1 MNTETINMENTTEQ
15 KLCKTTFKVKEMDCP
30 SEENIIRMKLGEL
43 GRAVVALDFDLRRRT
58 LAITH
63 EADALDAIKATMGG
77 LGMGAKMTSTGDA
90 ADAPAADGDE
100 RQRKVLVRVLSVNA
114 AFFVFEMAV
123 GLVSRSMGLVAD
135 SLDMLADASVY
146 GMSLMVVGAAVA
158 SKKRVA
164 LWSGIL
170 QTLLA
175 VVGLA
180 EVVRRFLSPELP
192 PEFSAMIWMSALALL
207 ANAYCLWQLE
217 RSKSNDAHM
226 RASVIFSANDVIINL
241 GVILSGVAVWYFESR
256 LPDLIIGTI
265 VFAIVIRGAVRILK
279 LSK

>member
-1 MNTETINMENTTEQ
+1 MEESA
-15 KLCKTTFKVKEMDCP
+15 KTMLRKSIFKVKDMDCP
-30 SEENIIRMKLGEL
+30 SEENIIRMKLSEL
-43 GRAVVALDFDLRRRT
+43 GNAVVALDFDLRRRT
-58 LAITH
+58 LAVTH
-63 EADALDAIKATMGG
+63 EEAALDRIVATMEG
-77 LGMGAKMTSTGDA
+77 LGMGAKLTATADA
-90 ADAPAADGDE
+90 SEAPAADGDE
-100 RQRKVLVRVLSVNA
+100 RQRKVLVRVLVVNA
-114 AFFVFEMAV
+114 LFFVLEMAV

-170 QTLLA
+170 QALLA
-175 VVGLA
+175 VAGLA
-180 EVVRRFLSPELP
+180 EVVRRFLSPELT
-192 PEFSAMIWMSALALL
+192 PEFTAMIWMSALALM

-217 RSKSNDAHM
+217 RSKSSDAHM
-226 RASVIFSANDVIINL
+226 RASVIFSANDVIVNL

-256 LPDLIIGTI
+256 LPDLLVGTI

-279 LSK
+279 LSR

>member
-1 MNTETINMENTTEQ
+1 MENNSEQ
-15 KLCKTTFKVKEMDCP
+15 KLRKTTFKVKNMDCP
-30 SEENIIRMKLGEL
+30 SEENIIRMKLAEL
-43 GRAVVALDFDLRRRT
+43 GAAVSAIDFDLRHRT
-58 LAITH
+58 LVVTH
-63 EADALDAIKATMGG
+63 QLSALDALKATMDG
-77 LGMGAKMTSTGDA
+77 LSLGASMIST
-90 ADAPAADGDE
+90 ADADE
-100 RQRKVLVRVLSVNA
+100 APVIDSDESQHKVLVRVLVVNA
-114 AFFVFEMAV
+114 LFFLFEMAV

-180 EVVRRFLSPELP
+180 EVVHRFLSPEVL

-207 ANAYCLWQLE
+207 ANTYCLWQLE
-217 RSKSNDAHM
+217 RSKSNDAHI
-226 RASVIFSANDVIINL
+226 RTSVIFSANDVIINL
-241 GVILSGVAVWYFESR
+241 GVILSGVAVWYFKSR
-256 LPDLIIGTI
+256 LPDLIIGSI
-265 VFAIVIRGAVRILK
+265 VFAIVIRGAVHILK

>member
-1 MNTETINMENTTEQ
+1 MDNTTEK

-30 SEENIIRMKLGEL
+30 SEENIIRMKLGEM
-43 GRAVVALDFDLRRRT
+43 GTAVAAMDFDLCRRT
-58 LAITH
+58 LAVTH
-63 EADALDAIKATMGG
+63 EADALDAIKAVMDG
-77 LGMGAKMTSTGDA
+77 LGMGAKMISTGDA
-90 ADAPAADGDE
+90 AEPEYADSDE
-100 RQRKVLVRVLSVNA
+100 RQRKVLVRVLAVNA
-114 AFFVFEMAV
+114 AFFLFEMAV

-180 EVVRRFLSPELP
+180 EVVRRFLSPDVT
-192 PEFSAMIWMSALALL
+192 PEFSAMIWMSALALM

-217 RSKSNDAHM
+217 GSKSSDAHM

-279 LSK
+279 LAR

>member
-1 MNTETINMENTTEQ
+1 MENTTER
-15 KLCKTTFKVKEMDCP
+15 KLCKTIFKVKEMDCP

-43 GRAVVALDFDLRRRT
+43 GTAVVALDFDLRRRT
-58 LAITH
+58 LAVTH
-63 EADALDAIKATMGG
+63 EADTLDAIKSTMDS

-90 ADAPAADGDE
+90 DEPINGDE
-100 RQRKVLVRVLSVNA
+100 RQRKVLVRVLVVNA
-114 AFFVFEMAV
+114 LFFAFEMAM

-175 VVGLA
+175 VIGLA
-180 EVVRRFLSPELP
+180 EVVRRFLSPEVT
-192 PEFSAMIWMSALALL
+192 PEFSTMIWMSALALL

-265 VFAIVIRGAVRILK
+265 VFAIVIRGAIRILK